1 MNRGKRTFLSVAL
14 ATCVVV
20 AGASVSASGESK
32 PSAITN
38 PVTFVDDTTYTWSA
52 PKWAITR
59 EAMGITSVDQM
70 KPAAVNSGGFVD
82 KAGNLRIIYTTSANV
97 LGKASAYSKDGGETW
112 IVDKDFVF
120 PAGLKEGLGH
130 FAISE
135 AREGGFRGWARDDV
149 GIASLY
155 SADGQTWVAD
165 PGYRVTLTALGI
177 AGVDGGAVIKQPDGK
192 YRMYIGDESSYFRTC
207 GSTRPVSTVIR
218 SATST
223 DQLTWTVD
231 ADYRIGPEL
240 TELCKLHPHAFIDT
254 NGDVVAVFHI
264 NNYIERGRSE
274 WTSSCFFG
282 RSKDGTNFPSI
293 QRIPVGLASD
303 FGGEIGAA
311 DCDVVVMPDKTLR
324 LFFSQSGKVGM
335 SIGTPNQTIT
345 CQKGK
350 KTQSL
355 TGAKPACPKGWT
367 KLLSITCTKGKVS
380 KTVTAVKPAC
390 PKGYKKTA

>member
-165 PGYRVTLTALGI
+165 PGYRVTLAALGI

-223 DQLTWTVD
+223 DQLYVDRGCGLSHRSRIDRALQTPSPCVHRHERRRRRGVSHQQLHRTWSVGVD
-231 ADYRIGPEL
+231 VI
-240 TELCKLHPHAFIDT
+240 
-254 NGDVVAVFHI
+254 VFLRTI
-264 NNYIERGRSE
+264 KGRNEFSEYSTDPRG
-274 WTSSCFFG
+274 SC
-282 RSKDGTNFPSI
+282 
-293 QRIPVGLASD
+293 
-303 FGGEIGAA
+303 
-311 DCDVVVMPDKTLR
+311 LR
-324 LFFSQSGKVGM
+324 F
-335 SIGTPNQTIT
+335 
-345 CQKGK
+345 
-350 KTQSL
+350 
-355 TGAKPACPKGWT
+355 WW
-367 KLLSITCTKGKVS
+367 
-380 KTVTAVKPAC
+380 
-390 PKGYKKTA
+390 